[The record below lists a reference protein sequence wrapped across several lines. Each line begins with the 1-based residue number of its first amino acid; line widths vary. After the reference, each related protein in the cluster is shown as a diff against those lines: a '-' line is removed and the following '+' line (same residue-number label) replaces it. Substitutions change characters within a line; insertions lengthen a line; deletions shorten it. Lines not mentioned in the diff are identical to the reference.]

1 MVKFTKM
8 RNSKVPN
15 YKDFVNVTLYKI
27 LVNIL
32 YD

>member
-8 RNSKVPN
+8 HNPKVPN
-15 YKDFVNVTLYKI
+15 YKDFVNVTLYKK
-27 LVNIL
+27 LANIL